1 MLNSVRKLYFILL
14 IIAPLSPRLGAV
26 DRVAADW
33 LFYAFAGFFGIV
45 ATAFFNHKIF
55 DKINDK
61 KFFYPLVFHAALLL
75 SATISI
81 IFALNKVE
89 SLVTL
94 IKLFIIF
101 INLYVIYTLRVY
113 KINLNF
119 ILYPVLVLFTI
130 EIVSSLYPLFID
142 ILPVTKFE
150 FNYTSYLLGITA
162 NRNITAA
169 SILVK
174 LPLIIILL
182 KEKSLLARLLL
193 YVLFFLCFI
202 NILFLSSRA
211 GIISL
216 LFIIFSKFIFDNFQ
230 NIKNFNLRKILSSS
244 SLVFIFIASYLFFN
258 SNIESGN
265 QVSLNQRLESI
276 NLQDESA
283 SIRIRFYKQALT
295 YFIQNPFTPIGLGN
309 WKLYSIYL
317 EKENIRSYIIPYVV
331 HNDFLEIL
339 VETSIIGVLSYILF
353 FISLLVLLHAS
364 YKKLT
369 KYKKQIYL
377 LFIALLVYLI
387 DSNLNFPFYRPIM
400 QINLAVI
407 FILILHYYKKINI
420 YNE

>member
-1 MLNSVRKLYFILL
+1 
-14 IIAPLSPRLGAV
+14 
-26 DRVAADW
+26 
-33 LFYAFAGFFGIV
+33 
-45 ATAFFNHKIF
+45 
-55 DKINDK
+55 
-61 KFFYPLVFHAALLL
+61 
-75 SATISI
+75 
-81 IFALNKVE
+81 
-89 SLVTL
+89 
-94 IKLFIIF
+94 
-101 INLYVIYTLRVY
+101 
-113 KINLNF
+113 
-119 ILYPVLVLFTI
+119 VLVLFTI